1 MDAKITK
8 IVGSFMTIVGGIGW
22 AVEAISGE
30 GAAAAATD
38 LKSGVTDR
46 CSQRLKIMSMMSRGS
61 G

>member
-46 CSQRLKIMSMMSRGS
+46 CSQRLKKKCR
-61 G
+61 